1 MPKNEY
7 EDEFKGIKLLQDRS
21 EHIQGTHT
29 EIKNSIDDV
38 KARLLKISQQQM
50 GCDITQTNEYR
61 NIKEQILQE
70 TTQKVA
76 LREVHIEEIYAE
88 ARNKYSQNITLND
101 ILSIED
107 KKEVNYLIN
116 KHIED
121 FNLKYSLDIWD
132 YAIAGSC
139 GLFASMLDIM
149 CVSAPMSPTTP
160 YTQKVDGIFNQWVQ
174 EAFNK
179 FLTPE
184 ISKQLSETNKIGSA
198 DVSTIKDI
206 LNAPDKLIKPTN
218 HRLKALSHDP
228 VLGLF
233 FGVLDMMRGKITI
246 ASGGTIT
253 SYDTTILPV
262 EGSILDNLSKMLGHL
277 LSDVNAPSAA
287 GNRGMGLPAP
297 FMGLLRMFDNINI
310 GDINIGKTVEYM
322 YVKGY
327 DFRQF
332 VVTSIPVAIMEV
344 LLRVFYIVKQMNVYN
359 VNFQDAFVETVPLN
373 LNPKFRIMLALSYGT
388 FAGVNA
394 GKVYV
399 TKNILNA
406 NYAAW
411 MGFAWNTFFALKWAL
426 LDRHLKLWGD
436 LEKKQ
441 IAEIEDIIVKLDA
454 LQSRAEFLNIKTR

>member
-1 MPKNEY
+1 
-7 EDEFKGIKLLQDRS
+7 
-21 EHIQGTHT
+21 
-29 EIKNSIDDV
+29 
-38 KARLLKISQQQM
+38 
-50 GCDITQTNEYR
+50 
-61 NIKEQILQE
+61 
-70 TTQKVA
+70 
-76 LREVHIEEIYAE
+76 
-88 ARNKYSQNITLND
+88 
-101 ILSIED
+101 
-107 KKEVNYLIN
+107 
-116 KHIED
+116 
-121 FNLKYSLDIWD
+121 
-132 YAIAGSC
+132 
-139 GLFASMLDIM
+139 MLDIM

-373 LNPKFRIMLALSYGT
+373 LNPKFRMMLALSYGT

>member
-21 EHIQGTHT
+21 EHIQGTHA

-38 KARLLKISQQQM
+38 KARLLKISRQQM
-50 GCDITQTNEYR
+50 GCDITQTNEYK
-61 NIKEQILQE
+61 NLKEQI
-70 TTQKVA
+70 TQKVA

-139 GLFASMLDIM
+139 GLFASMLDIL
-149 CVSAPMSPTTP
+149 CVSAPPSPTTP
-160 YTQKVDGIFNQWVQ
+160 YNKKVDGIFNRWVQ
-174 EAFNK
+174 DAFNK

-184 ISKQLSETNKIGSA
+184 ISEQLSKANKIGSA

-206 LNAPDKLIKPTN
+206 LNAPDKLIRPTN

-246 ASGGTIT
+246 VGGGTIT

-277 LSDVNAPSAA
+277 LSDVNAPSVA

-359 VNFQDAFVETVPLN
+359 VNFQDAFVETIPLN
-373 LNPKFRIMLALSYGT
+373 LNPKFRMMLALSYGT

-436 LEKKQ
+436 LEKQQ
-441 IAEIEDIIVKLDA
+441 IDEITKIET
-454 LQSRAEFLNIKTR
+454 LQAQAEFLSI